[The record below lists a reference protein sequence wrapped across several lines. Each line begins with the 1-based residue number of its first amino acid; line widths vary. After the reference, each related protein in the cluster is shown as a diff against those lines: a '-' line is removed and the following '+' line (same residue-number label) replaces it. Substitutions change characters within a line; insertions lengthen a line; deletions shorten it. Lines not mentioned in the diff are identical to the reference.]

1 LEKVHQTVSEK
12 RDHPFVSWYNEN
24 GASDDTR
31 TFGELWDQAAVIADF
46 LVHVHQVPPGD
57 RVVLCYVF
65 GVHFFEVFLGCLRA
79 GVVPVLVYPPAPP
92 LAKSLPRMTA
102 VVNDC
107 EPIMIL
113 TDSTIQ
119 KLQFWDSVHPFSAT
133 KNLWPSSVSMVVT
146 DTLPRKKSANSNFKD
161 VVRDPSE
168 LAFLQYTSGSTGT
181 PKGVMVSYGALIANI
196 EVIVSGT
203 VKCHAPDTEPVIF
216 SWLPQ
221 VSIAINS
228 QRIFPRFDLLS
239 HVTVGFLSV
248 P

>member
-1 LEKVHQTVSEK
+1 M
-12 RDHPFVSWYNEN
+12 
-24 GASDDTR
+24 
-31 TFGELWDQAAVIADF
+31 WDQAAVIADQ
-46 LVHVHQVPPGD
+46 LINVHHMSPGD

-92 LAKSLPRMTA
+92 LVKSLPKMTA

-107 EPIMIL
+107 EPVLIL

-119 KLQFWDSVHPFSAT
+119 KFRFLDSIRPFSSS
-133 KNLWPSSVSMVVT
+133 KKLWPSSVPMVVT
-146 DTLPRKKSANSNFKD
+146 DTLRKNSTISLNFID
-161 VVRDPSE
+161 VVREPKE

-181 PKGVMVSYGALIANI
+181 PKGVMVSYGALNANI

-203 VKCHAPDTEPVIF
+203 VKCHSPDTEPVIF

-221 VSIAINS
+221 VSICHEGRAISLYFDRNES
-228 QRIFPRFDLLS
+228 HENRGLQTVPRHGS
-239 HVTVGFLSV
+239 HFRGHRTILGGLACAYDVSPDVYW
-248 P
+248 